1 MSRGHL
7 ARLGVFVAICALG
20 LTAAVSVDGV
30 QSTRTKQQADP
41 SAMRLSDTLP
51 PWGRALSDTRI
62 DVERDKFAIDPLVE
76 QVRAAIDALTGRA
89 SVPARL
95 VLNEYRREGRAVVID
110 LTAESFPQLVFKNAG
125 GTVRILS
132 DGRRVVLAR
141 HD

>member
-1 MSRGHL
+1 MSRGRV
-7 ARLGVFVAICALG
+7 ARLGVFVALST
-20 LTAAVSVDGV
+20 LSMTVAASAGGV
-30 QSTRTKQQADP
+30 RSTRRNQAVDP
-41 SAMRLSDTLP
+41 SAMQRSDTLP

-62 DVERDKFAIDPLVE
+62 EVERDKFAIDPLVE
-76 QVRAAIDALTGRA
+76 QVRAAIDARTGRA
-89 SVPARL
+89 TVPARL

-141 HD
+141 HG